1 MSEKKFVKVSQLKEN
16 GYVLIDDIVCRI
28 NSIDKS
34 KPGKHG
40 STKARIVA
48 TGVFQNTKK
57 GMLQPT
63 SADAQVPIIEK
74 GTAQIVAVM
83 GNTLQLMDTTSY
95 QTFNT
100 DLPSELK
107 GLKSGD
113 EVEYMKYGENA
124 KVLRKKPSE

>member
-28 NSIDKS
+28 SSIDKS

-48 TGVFQNTKK
+48 IGLFQNTKK

-74 GTAQIVAVM
+74 GLAQVVAVM
-83 GNTLQLMDTTSY
+83 GDTIQLMDTTTY
-95 QTFNT
+95 AAFNS

-113 EVEYMKYGENA
+113 EVEYMRYNEDA
-124 KVLRKKPSE
+124 KVLRKKVTE

>member
-1 MSEKKFVKVSQLKEN
+1 MEKKFVKISQLKEN
-16 GYVLIDDIVCRI
+16 SYVLIDDIACRI

-48 TGVFQNTKK
+48 TGIFHNTKK
-57 GMLQPT
+57 GLLQPT

-74 GTAQIVAVM
+74 GTAQVVAVM
-83 GNTLQLMDTTSY
+83 GNILQLMDTTSY
-95 QTFNT
+95 ENFTA

-107 GLKSGD
+107 GLLSGD
-113 EVEYMKYGENA
+113 EVEYIKYGEDA
-124 KVLRKKPSE
+124 KVIRKKVTE

>member
-1 MSEKKFVKVSQLKEN
+1 LSEKKFVKVSQLKEN
-16 GYVLIDDIVCRI
+16 GYVLIDGIVCRI

-48 TGVFQNTKK
+48 TGIFQNTKK

-63 SADAQVPIIEK
+63 SADAEVPIIEK
-74 GTAQIVAVM
+74 GAAQVVAVM
-83 GNTLQLMDTTSY
+83 GSVLQLMDTTTY
-95 QTFNT
+95 ATFNT

-113 EVEYMKYGENA
+113 EVEYMKYNEDT
-124 KVLRKKPSE
+124 KVLRKKANE